1 MDIQVYGGM
10 EMKIRQAVLK
20 DAPGIA
26 KVHVDSW
33 RTTYKEIIPGSYLN
47 DLSYDERTDLWNRVL
62 MEERDN
68 VIVAED
74 EAGRI
79 IGFASWNGRED
90 SCDLTAIYLLE
101 EFQGRGIGKKMFEK
115 LFRHFKDMGYGKI
128 TVEVLEDNK
137 TRYFYE
143 HYGAE
148 LTDTV
153 EISIGGEMF
162 NELIYEW
169 DDVGK
174 VLERL

>member
-1 MDIQVYGGM
+1 
-10 EMKIRQAVLK
+10 MKIRSAVLK
-20 DAPGIA
+20 DAPDIA

-47 DLSYDERTDLWNRVL
+47 NLSYDERTDLWNKIITQRK
-62 MEERDN
+62 DN

-74 EAGRI
+74 YAGGI
-79 IGFASWNGRED
+79 VGFASWDGNDD

-101 EFQGRGIGKKMFEK
+101 EFQGRGIGKMLFKK
-115 LFRHFKDMGYGKI
+115 LFTHFKEMGYRKI
-128 TVEVLEDNK
+128 CVEVLEDNK

-143 HYGAE
+143 HYGAK

-153 EISIGGEMF
+153 QIQIDGVLF

-169 DDVGK
+169 DDVGA
-174 VLERL
+174 VLEKL